1 MKAKEFM
8 QSVRKAE
15 IELVSLTA
23 KKQHFMDLATSIGVN
38 LTGMPGGQGGGSR
51 VETGAIGLIDLI
63 GECTD
68 KEREYVALVKKAEE
82 LIAKIPNENFRK
94 VLTLR
99 YICCNS
105 WKTVRD
111 KMGYKDEKSV
121 YRCNGFALRE
131 LQKVM

>member
-1 MKAKEFM
+1 
-8 QSVRKAE
+8 
-15 IELVSLTA
+15 
-23 KKQHFMDLATSIGVN
+23 
-38 LTGMPGGQGGGSR
+38 MPGGQGGGSR

-82 LIAKIPNENFRK
+82 LIAKIPEEKFRR

-99 YICCNS
+99 YIACES

-111 KMGYKDEKSV
+111 KMGYEDEKSV
-121 YRCNGFALRE
+121 FRCNGFALRE
-131 LQKVM
+131 LQKLL

>member
-131 LQKVM
+131 LQKLM

>member
-38 LTGMPGGQGGGSR
+38 LTGMPGKQGGGSR

-68 KEREYVALVKKAEE
+68 KEREYVKLVKKAEE

-99 YICCNS
+99 YIACES

-111 KMGYKDEKSV
+111 KMGYEDEKSV

-131 LQKVM
+131 LQKAM

>member
-82 LIAKIPNENFRK
+82 LIAKIPNENFRN